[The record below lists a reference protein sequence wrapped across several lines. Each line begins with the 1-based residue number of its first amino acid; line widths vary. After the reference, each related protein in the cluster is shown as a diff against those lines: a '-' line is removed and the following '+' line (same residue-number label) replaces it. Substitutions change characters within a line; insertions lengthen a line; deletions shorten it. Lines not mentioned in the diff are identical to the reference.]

1 MGDKSELAHKED
13 PSQAGVFRSALY
25 KMLAFTSLLYLILA
39 FCTVERVFA
48 ISGPDTAELPDLY
61 EASIAELQDGLQ
73 KGHFTSVDLVKVST
87 PYTTETDMSCLVMN
101 RHTLLGLK
109 RSTTREPIFTPSSRR
124 TPVPSRRRL
133 N

>member
-13 PSQAGVFRSALY
+13 PLLEGVFRSALD
-25 KMLAFTSLLYLILA
+25 KMLAFTSVLYLILA
-39 FCTVERVFA
+39 FCTVFA

-87 PYTTETDMSCLVMN
+87 PY
-101 RHTLLGLK
+101 RQ
-109 RSTTREPIFTPSSRR
+109 R
-124 TPVPSRRRL
+124 PVCFA
-133 N
+133 